1 MDIVDF
7 LSLDFSTITIV
18 QLHHQMQLM
27 TFKIQQQLVASNR
40 TIFSAN
46 RSRQKHHL
54 TKENFSDI
62 IYT

>member
-27 TFKIQQQLVASNR
+27 TFKIQQQLAASSR
-40 TIFSAN
+40 TISSAN
-46 RSRQKHHL
+46 RS
-54 TKENFSDI
+54 
-62 IYT
+62 